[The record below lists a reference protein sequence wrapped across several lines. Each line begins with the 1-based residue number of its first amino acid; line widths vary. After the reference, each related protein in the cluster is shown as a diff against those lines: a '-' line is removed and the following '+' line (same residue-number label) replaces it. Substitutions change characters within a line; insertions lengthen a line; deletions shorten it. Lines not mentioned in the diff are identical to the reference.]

1 MAPEQV
7 LTMHDVSNIW
17 RVPLML
23 QDQGAHTTICSVLG
37 LGASAPKI
45 DMLRW
50 KTGIADKWDSLREV
64 RRRGG
69 REPGFL
75 PPSTEVEG
83 IEWGNARE
91 RHCAVPSG
99 DTSMPW
105 VG

>member
-1 MAPEQV
+1 MVGCAPDEILRSAPPYRQPLPPLQASFCHVAPEQV

-45 DMLRW
+45 DMQRW

-64 RRRGG
+64 RQRG
-69 REPGFL
+69 
-75 PPSTEVEG
+75 
-83 IEWGNARE
+83 WG
-91 RHCAVPSG
+91 VPAS
-99 DTSMPW
+99 SLCS
-105 VG
+105 